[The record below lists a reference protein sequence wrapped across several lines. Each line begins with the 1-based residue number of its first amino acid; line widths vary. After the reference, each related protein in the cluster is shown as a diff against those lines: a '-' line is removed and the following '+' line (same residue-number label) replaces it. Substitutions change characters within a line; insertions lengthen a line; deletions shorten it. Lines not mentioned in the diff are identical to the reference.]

1 MSTTHIEIETV
12 DQLRAAAPNLAGQV
26 VQGVDLTG
34 CSNLLRHCDVS
45 TTIFLG
51 CSTSAR
57 LAAWLRARGALIFP
71 AIPGSHSIPTT
82 RAPTQRRNCTTTSA
96 RGTTSPWT
104 LPSTDGAAAWPLRHD
119 CATPS
124 PLLCMTTP

>member
-12 DQLRAAAPNLAGQV
+12 DQLRAAAPDLAGQV

-71 AIPGSHSIPTT
+71 AIPGVPFDPYHPGAT
-82 RAPTQRRNCTTTSA
+82 RRRNCTTTSA
-96 RGTTSPWT
+96 MGTTPPWT

>member
-1 MSTTHIEIETV
+1 MNTNHIEIETL
-12 DQLRAAAPNLAGQV
+12 DQLRVAAPDLAGQV

-71 AIPGSHSIPTT
+71 AIPGVPFDPYLSLIHI
-82 RAPTQRRNCTTTSA
+82 
-96 RGTTSPWT
+96 
-104 LPSTDGAAAWPLRHD
+104 
-119 CATPS
+119 
-124 PLLCMTTP
+124 

>member
-71 AIPGSHSIPTT
+71 AIPGVPFDPYHP
-82 RAPTQRRNCTTTSA
+82 
-96 RGTTSPWT
+96 
-104 LPSTDGAAAWPLRHD
+104 GAYTAEELYNLSLIHI
-119 CATPS
+119 
-124 PLLCMTTP
+124 

>member
-71 AIPGSHSIPTT
+71 AIPGVPFDPYHPGAYTAEELYNDIGEGYHVTLGRCHRQMAPRPGHSATT
-82 RAPTQRRNCTTTSA
+82 ARHPRHCSA
-96 RGTTSPWT
+96 
-104 LPSTDGAAAWPLRHD
+104 
-119 CATPS
+119 
-124 PLLCMTTP
+124 

>member
-57 LAAWLRARGALIFP
+57 LAAWLRARGALIFRLSR
-71 AIPGSHSIPTT
+71 GSHSIPTT

-96 RGTTSPWT
+96 RVPRHPGRCHRQMAPRPGHSATT
-104 LPSTDGAAAWPLRHD
+104 ARHPRH
-119 CATPS
+119 CSA
-124 PLLCMTTP
+124 

>member
-57 LAAWLRARGALIFP
+57 LAAWLRARGALIFRLSR
-71 AIPGSHSIPTT
+71 GSHSIPTT

-104 LPSTDGAAAWPLRHD
+104 LPSTDGARPGHSATTARHPRH
-119 CATPS
+119 CSA
-124 PLLCMTTP
+124 

>member
-12 DQLRAAAPNLAGQV
+12 DQLRAAAPNLAGHV

-57 LAAWLRARGALIFP
+57 LAAWLRARGALIFRLSR
-71 AIPGSHSIPTT
+71 GSHSIPTT
-82 RAPTQRRNCTTTSA
+82 RAPTRRKNCTTTSA
-96 RGTTSPWT
+96 RGTTSP
-104 LPSTDGAAAWPLRHD
+104 
-119 CATPS
+119 
-124 PLLCMTTP
+124 

>member
-12 DQLRAAAPNLAGQV
+12 DQLRAAAPDLAGQV

-71 AIPGSHSIPTT
+71 AIPGVPFDPYHPGAYTAEELYNDIGEGYHVTLDAAID
-82 RAPTQRRNCTTTSA
+82 RWRRGLALS
-96 RGTTSPWT
+96 
-104 LPSTDGAAAWPLRHD
+104 LIHI
-119 CATPS
+119 
-124 PLLCMTTP
+124 